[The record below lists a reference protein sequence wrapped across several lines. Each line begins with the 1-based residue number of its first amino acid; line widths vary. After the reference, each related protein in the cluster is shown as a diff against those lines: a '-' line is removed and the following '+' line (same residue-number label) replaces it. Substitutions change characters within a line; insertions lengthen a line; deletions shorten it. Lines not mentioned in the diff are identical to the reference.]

1 MQSNTIS
8 VRSLK
13 KKIETLENTIENF
26 KRYDQNRKEYY
37 KDAMIRLG
45 QLESFMEEIEEKD
58 KQIEIEQKKAFEYW
72 KQIPVEAPKKEE
84 QNQLNK
90 SETVDSLLDKLLF

>member
-1 MQSNTIS
+1 MSDEELQI
-8 VRSLK
+8 LK
-13 KKIETLENTIENF
+13 TEYENKITKLNNDIETLNKQVN
-26 KRYDQNRKEYY
+26 NLN
-37 KDAMIRLG
+37 KDL
-45 QLESFMEEIEEKD
+45 EEKD

-90 SETVDSLLDKLLF
+90 SETVDSLLDKLIFN

>member
-1 MQSNTIS
+1 MTDEELQI
-8 VRSLK
+8 LK
-13 KKIETLENTIENF
+13 SDYENKIAKLKNDIETLNNQVNNLNNDIV
-26 KRYDQNRKEYY
+26 
-37 KDAMIRLG
+37 
-45 QLESFMEEIEEKD
+45 EKD

>member
-1 MQSNTIS
+1 MTEEELEILKSNYENKIAK
-8 VRSLK
+8 LNND
-13 KKIETLENTIENF
+13 IETLNN
-26 KRYDQNRKEYY
+26 QVNNLN
-37 KDAMIRLG
+37 KD
-45 QLESFMEEIEEKD
+45 IEEKD

-90 SETVDSLLDKLLF
+90 SETIDSLLDKLIF

>member
-1 MQSNTIS
+1 MTDEELQI
-8 VRSLK
+8 LK
-13 KKIETLENTIENF
+13 TNYENKITKLNNDIETLNNQV
-26 KRYDQNRKEYY
+26 KNLN
-37 KDAMIRLG
+37 KD
-45 QLESFMEEIEEKD
+45 IEEKD

-90 SETVDSLLDKLLF
+90 SETINSLLDKLIFN